1 MFDFPRE
8 GGTEG
13 VDISEGHGEVLG
25 VELAGDGQAHVLAEE
40 VLSPVDGAVLGA
52 GRIRHVE
59 SRDAEHLA
67 RALAV
72 GAGEQR
78 RVDVDE
84 AAALEELVYRRRRDA
99 ADAEHG
105 GEQVRPRPEMLDG
118 AQEFHAVALLLQ
130 RVIRRGGA
138 LHRYFR
144 SLELKGLLGLGRE
157 HERALDYKSRAHV
170 LPRDLVVIGQIPP
183 LEHYLQALVAGA
195 VVELDEAEILHVPY
209 CPDPAADRYL
219 TVSERGCVG
228 INSRDPLPLHMARP
242 LSFSVSATRLTLL
255 WPLLCIILIVKR
267 IFNTIYNWR
276 RHMAKIYSDIT
287 ELIGGTPLI
296 RLSRFAPGASILAKL
311 ERQNPAGSTKDR
323 VALSM
328 LRTAEAEGRLKKGGV
343 VIEPT
348 SGNTGI
354 GLAALAAALGY
365 KAVIVMPDS
374 MSPERIKLIA
384 AYGAEVVLTPGAE
397 GMAGAVARAEEI
409 AAANPGSIIAG
420 QFSNPANPRA
430 HYESTGP
437 EIWRDT
443 DGDVAAFVAGV
454 GTGGTISGVGRYLK
468 EQNPAIRI
476 VAMEPASSPLLTEGH
491 AGPHAIQGIG
501 ANFIPEA
508 LDTSVYDEV
517 VTVTDEDALTA
528 MRELAVSEGLLCGVS
543 SGAAAFA
550 AREIA
555 KRPEFAGKT
564 SSASC
569 PTPASAI

>member
-1 MFDFPRE
+1 
-8 GGTEG
+8 
-13 VDISEGHGEVLG
+13 
-25 VELAGDGQAHVLAEE
+25 
-40 VLSPVDGAVLGA
+40 
-52 GRIRHVE
+52 
-59 SRDAEHLA
+59 
-67 RALAV
+67 
-72 GAGEQR
+72 
-78 RVDVDE
+78 
-84 AAALEELVYRRRRDA
+84 
-99 ADAEHG
+99 
-105 GEQVRPRPEMLDG
+105 
-118 AQEFHAVALLLQ
+118 
-130 RVIRRGGA
+130 
-138 LHRYFR
+138 
-144 SLELKGLLGLGRE
+144 
-157 HERALDYKSRAHV
+157 
-170 LPRDLVVIGQIPP
+170 
-183 LEHYLQALVAGA
+183 
-195 VVELDEAEILHVPY
+195 
-209 CPDPAADRYL
+209 
-219 TVSERGCVG
+219 
-228 INSRDPLPLHMARP
+228 
-242 LSFSVSATRLTLL
+242 
-255 WPLLCIILIVKR
+255 
-267 IFNTIYNWR
+267 
-276 RHMAKIYSDIT
+276 MAKIYSDIT

-311 ERQNPAGSTKDR
+311 ERQNPAGSAKDR

-328 LRTAEAEGRLKKGGV
+328 LRMAEAEGRLKKGGV

-374 MSPERIKLIA
+374 MSPERIQLIA

-454 GTGGTISGVGRYLK
+454 GTGGTITGVGRYLK

-528 MRELAVSEGLLCGVS
+528 MRELAVTEGLLCGVS

-555 KRPEFAGKT
+555 KRPEFKGKNIVCLLPDT
-564 SSASC
+564 GERYLS
-569 PTPASAI
+569 IM